1 MWTAIAAALGAAKAL
16 FSWFGDLRRAKERA
30 EYREAGRNEQKA
42 ATLEA
47 REGQASDANA
57 IDESV
62 RRLSDADLDAELRGK
77 PKPGS

>member
-1 MWTAIAAALGAAKAL
+1 MLGAIV
-16 FSWFGDLRRAKERA
+16 
-30 EYREAGRNEQKA
+30 AGLKFAGSLLDVVGMWQRWRQRQEDKQTGMDKQKM